1 MIAAMIAATSEA
13 MSGAMA
19 RLAGAAAL
27 TVTAMSVRRRVAPAV
42 RAVALA
48 VVLLAA
54 ATALPAQAPDEPWR
68 TIDTEHFRVHFT
80 PELEELARRT
90 AGNAERAYGQ
100 LAAEL
105 PAPRGLVD
113 LVVADNVDYSNG
125 SATPFPSNRIVIFA
139 HPPVDVPSLRFYDE
153 WSALVVTHELTH
165 IFHLDRTRGWWRAA
179 QYVFGR
185 SPFLFPNQYLPAWA
199 VEGIAVYYESRL
211 TGSGRIAGT
220 QHRTMARAAM
230 LGGHFPG
237 VADLSLATPHFPG
250 GEQSYALGGLFVDH
264 LARTRGAG
272 SVPRFIDAVA
282 GDPIPFLLDRDARRG
297 FGVSF
302 RSAWRGWRDSIQA
315 GLVPGATVAS
325 GSSPFAEL
333 VDRQWQARGP
343 RWRDAATLVAG
354 LNPGR
359 EMPGAYAIGVDG
371 AVTRL
376 GRRNDGSPQVPLA
389 DGGLLYAQ
397 LDFLD
402 PYRLRSDL
410 YVSRGG
416 RETRLTSGARLFRP
430 DARADGSIVAVQAVA
445 GTTRLVR
452 VSADGA
458 TIAPITST
466 DARVQWTEPR
476 WSPDGRRIA
485 AVRWS
490 AGGLAEVVVLD
501 TAGRVEIVAASAR
514 AVQAAPSWSPDGGTL
529 YYASDSSG
537 RAELYRVVLPARQ
550 AVGGTATGT
559 ATSAGATLDHQLDH
573 QAAGDGQIAVP
584 RPERLSATATGL
596 FDPSSSP
603 DGERLA
609 AVRYQHDGWAVV
621 VAPLGGLASS
631 GADSAAGG
639 GGDDAWRARYAAV
652 AALPPAAPLTVP
664 SRAYSPWRTLVPRYW
679 VPLVRAGDRDET
691 FVGASTSARDVIGR
705 HGYTADAFVGTGSGL
720 VEGSATYRY
729 AGFGRPLLDAA
740 VVQDWQRL
748 ALRRGDGSVA
758 GERRRRTRTLSAAA
772 VVQRP
777 RVRTNAWGSLG
788 VELEQRVYTTDPA
801 PLIEQ
806 LGEFYREPRVV
817 PAAQLS
823 AGWSNTQRP
832 TLAIS
837 VEDGVALSG
846 TVRQRWLDGDVRPI
860 TRSAVGTLAAYRSLP
875 GLPGFAHHVLAARVA
890 GGWADDG
897 ATSEFEAG
905 GVSGG
910 SIELFPGVVVGEGQ
924 RTFGVRGVPAAT
936 LYGTR
941 AAAGSVE
948 YRAPLAAPGR
958 GIARLPL
965 FIDRAS
971 LVVFGDAATAW
982 CPPSAA
988 GRPACLGAPGE
999 ARWLTS
1005 VGAELD
1011 LDVALQYDV
1020 GYRGRLG
1027 VAFPRPDAA
1036 AGVSGGARVFVAV
1049 GRSF

>member
-1 MIAAMIAATSEA
+1 
-13 MSGAMA
+13 MSGATA
-19 RLAGAAAL
+19 RAAAAITRSILPTALRVIAAAAVLAGAA
-27 TVTAMSVRRRVAPAV
+27 RQ
-42 RAVALA
+42 LA
-48 VVLLAA
+48 G
-54 ATALPAQAPDEPWR
+54 QAPDERWR
-68 TIDTEHFRVHFT
+68 TIATEHFRVHFT
-80 PELEELARRT
+80 PGMEELARRT

-125 SATPFPSNRIVIFA
+125 SATPFPSNRIVVFA

-153 WSALVVTHELTH
+153 WSTLVVTHELTH
-165 IFHLDRTRGWWRAA
+165 IFHLDRTRGWWRVA
-179 QYVFGR
+179 QHVFGR

-220 QHRTMARAAM
+220 QHRTIARAAA
-230 LGGHFPG
+230 LGGDFPA
-237 VADLSLATPHFPG
+237 VADLSLATPRFPG
-250 GEQSYALGGLFVDH
+250 GEQSYALGGLFIDH

-282 GDPIPFLLDRDARRG
+282 GDPIPFLLDHDARRG

-302 RSAWRGWRDSIQA
+302 RRAWRGWRDSIQA
-315 GLVPGATVAS
+315 GLLPGAALAD
-325 GSSPFAEL
+325 GSSPFTDL
-333 VDRQWQARGP
+333 VHRQWQARGP
-343 RWRDAATLVAG
+343 RWRDASTLVAG
-354 LNPGR
+354 LNSGR
-359 EMPGAYAIGVDG
+359 EMPGAYAIGMDG
-371 AVTRL
+371 AIDRL
-376 GRRNDGSPQVPLA
+376 GRRNDVSPQVPLA

-416 RETRLTSGARLFRP
+416 RETRLTTGARLFRP
-430 DARADGSIVAVQAVA
+430 DARADGAIVAVQAVA

-458 TIAPITST
+458 TVEPLTAA
-466 DARVQWTEPR
+466 DAGVQWTEPR
-476 WSPDGRRIA
+476 WSPDGARVA
-485 AVRWS
+485 AVRWR
-490 AGGLAEVVVLD
+490 AGGSSQIVVLD
-501 TAGRVEIVAASAR
+501 TLGRVEVVAASAR
-514 AVQAAPSWSPDGGTL
+514 AVQAAPSWSPDGGAL

-537 RAELYRVVLPARQ
+537 RAELYRVALPAR
-550 AVGGTATGT
+550 AALGTATP
-559 ATSAGATLDHQLDH
+559 GA
-573 QAAGDGQIAVP
+573 AAPAGDVADHGASGAGPVAAP

-596 FDPSSSP
+596 FDPSPSP
-603 DGERLA
+603 DGERMA

-621 VAPLGGLASS
+621 VAPLGQLAAAAA
-631 GADSAAGG
+631 ADSAAPGG
-639 GGDDAWRARYAAV
+639 GRDDEWRARFAGV
-652 AALPPAAPLTVP
+652 SALPPATPVATP

-705 HGYTADAFVGTGSGL
+705 HGYTADAFVGTATGD
-720 VEGSATYRY
+720 VEGSVTYRY
-729 AGFGRPLLDAA
+729 AGLGRPLLDAA
-740 VVQDWQRL
+740 IVQDWQRL
-748 ALRRGDGSVA
+748 ALRRTDGSVA
-758 GERRRRTRTLSAAA
+758 GERRRRTRTLGAAA
-772 VVQRP
+772 VMQRP
-777 RVRTNAWGSLG
+777 RVRTNAWASLG
-788 VELEQRVYTTDPA
+788 AELEQRVYSTDPA
-801 PLIEQ
+801 PLLDQ
-806 LGEFYREPRVV
+806 LGEFYRQQRIV
-817 PAAQLS
+817 PAVQLS
-823 AGWSNTQRP
+823 GGWSNTQRP

-846 TVRQRWLDGDVRPI
+846 TVRQRWLDGDVQPT
-860 TRSAVGTLAAYRSLP
+860 TRSAVGALAAYRSLP

-910 SIELFPGVVVGEGQ
+910 AVELFPGVVVGEGQ

-958 GIARLPL
+958 GIAPLPL
-965 FIDRAS
+965 FVDRAS

-988 GRPACLGAPGE
+988 GRPACVGALSE
-999 ARWLTS
+999 ARWLGS
-1005 VGAELD
+1005 VGAELN
-1011 LDVALQYDV
+1011 LDIALQYDV

-1036 AGVSGGARVFVAV
+1036 LGITGGARAFVAV